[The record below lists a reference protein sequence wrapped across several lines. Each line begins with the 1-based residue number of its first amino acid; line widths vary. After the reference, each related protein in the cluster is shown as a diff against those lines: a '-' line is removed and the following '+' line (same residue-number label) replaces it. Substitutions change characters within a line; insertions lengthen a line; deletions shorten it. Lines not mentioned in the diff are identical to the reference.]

1 MPAYR
6 VVDLRMAEFAPL
18 RTGQLVVRFRTPA
31 RRKLLWMGAILS
43 ALLILFGLYEF
54 GRYRGGFDHLAAVVL
69 QRQSDSLLKTVREQN
84 DALRAQA
91 ASAELARRVDHQAYA
106 DIEKTLGELQAQVAR
121 QREELAFYRGIVAP
135 EDGLG
140 GLHIQRLEVLP
151 GSADRQFHLRLV
163 LVQSLRQEAVATGNV
178 EITLVGSR
186 DNMPVRLTINE
197 LGSADV
203 HPAFSFRYF
212 QNVEQDIV
220 LPEWFEPAS
229 VEVEVKPARQN
240 AIKQSFPWQVQ
251 APE

>member
-1 MPAYR
+1 
-6 VVDLRMAEFAPL
+6 MAEFAPL

-31 RRKLLWMGAILS
+31 HRKLLWTGAILS
-43 ALLILFGLYEF
+43 VLLILFGLYEF

-69 QRQSDSLLKTVREQN
+69 QRQSDSLLKTVKEQN

-106 DIEKTLGELQAQVAR
+106 DIEKTLGELQTQVAR

-151 GSADRQFHLRLV
+151 GNVDRQFHLRLV
-163 LVQSLRQEAVATGNV
+163 LVQSLRQEAVAAGSV
-178 EITLVGSR
+178 EIALVGSR
-186 DNMPVRLTINE
+186 DAMPVRLALNE
-197 LGSADV
+197 LSGGSADA
-203 HPAFSFRYF
+203 HLAFSFRYF

-220 LPEWFEPAS
+220 LPERFEPSS
-229 VEVEVKPARQN
+229 VEVEVKPARQST
-240 AIKQSFPWQVQ
+240 IKQSFPWQVQ
-251 APE
+251 ASE